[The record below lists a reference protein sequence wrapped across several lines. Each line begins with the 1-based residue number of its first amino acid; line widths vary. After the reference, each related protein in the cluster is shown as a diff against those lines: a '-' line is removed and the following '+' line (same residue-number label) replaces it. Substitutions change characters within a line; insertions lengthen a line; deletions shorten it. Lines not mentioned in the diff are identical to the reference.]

1 MSLTILIFGEF
12 RMSLRLAK
20 TTFLSASLVGL
31 LMSTGVASATTVV
44 DLISGSFGKGVG
56 NFSGEITLDVVG
68 GQAISGS
75 GEISILGL
83 SNAPIVLITT
93 STPGNETPPVG
104 FRANDGTDLLGA
116 NTNYP
121 LDTVGL
127 LFDVGTAT
135 AVWGAYPLLNLASG
149 AGNSEFDGIVNGTEY
164 YLATGTATIS
174 AVPEPATWAMMI
186 LGFFGLGFMAYRRK
200 QNGPQL
206 RLA

>member
-1 MSLTILIFGEF
+1 MRLS
-12 RMSLRLAK
+12 LAK
-20 TTFLSASLVGL
+20 ITFLSASMVGL

-44 DLISGSFGKGVG
+44 DLISGSFGGGVG
-56 NFSGEITLDVVG
+56 SFSGEITLDVEG

-75 GEISILGL
+75 GEINILGL
-83 SNAPIVLITT
+83 TNAPIVLITT
-93 STPGNETPPVG
+93 ATAGDENPPVG

-116 NTNYP
+116 NTNIP
-121 LDTVGL
+121 IDTVGL
-127 LFDVGTAT
+127 LFDVGTTT
-135 AVWGAYPLLNLASG
+135 AVSGAFPLLNLAAG
-149 AGNSEFDGIVNGTEY
+149 AGNSEFDGVVNGTEY
-164 YLATGTATIS
+164 FLATGTATIS